1 MGLGGTLEEA
11 QRRKR
16 IGGLLVLFPNTVS
29 VRGQRLIVRREE
41 PLGRVV
47 RKRKRPRLVPKARLP
62 PRSPSTSESSACRAP
77 AWPEI
82 VAMLY
87 GGGGG
92 GGGGVRALGPPAR
105 SSPCPLPAT
114 WARHQLLPCLG
125 IVHFK
130 KKTQISIISEI
141 EAKNRDLHCNG
152 CQGSGRTRQRYS
164 DGDGD
169 GDPAAREDPRR
180 ERATYQSLRPCCVR
194 ERRDETRRDMGKGTE
209 GESCCYR
216 CVDRRRR
223 EKKKLDAVVVTSQEH
238 DTDHLIL
245 TSHSHLLRV
254 CCFPCYCLGGI
265 CEVLCDALTLVFCC
279 PCRVCCGC
287 PELSADRR

>member
-1 MGLGGTLEEA
+1 MARNRGDAL
-11 QRRKR
+11 RR
-16 IGGLLVLFPNTVS
+16 
-29 VRGQRLIVRREE
+29 RRRRRRRCACVGS
-41 PLGRVV
+41 PRPVV
-47 RKRKRPRLVPKARLP
+47 PLP
-62 PRSPSTSESSACRAP
+62 PPGDLGAAP
-77 AWPEI
+77 A
-82 VAMLY
+82 
-87 GGGGG
+87 
-92 GGGGVRALGPPAR
+92 
-105 SSPCPLPAT
+105 SSL
-114 WARHQLLPCLG
+114 CLG

-130 KKTQISIISEI
+130 KKKLKSQSFRRSRRKIVTSIVTD
-141 EAKNRDLHCNG
+141 AK
-152 CQGSGRTRQRYS
+152 GSGRTRQRYS

>member
-1 MGLGGTLEEA
+1 MCFFPIRFRSEVRDSSCGARSRLGGSYENEN
-11 QRRKR
+11 
-16 IGGLLVLFPNTVS
+16 GLVWFP
-29 VRGQRLIVRREE
+29 
-41 PLGRVV
+41 
-47 RKRKRPRLVPKARLP
+47 RPGSLRAP
-62 PRSPSTSESSACRAP
+62 PSTSESSACRAP

-87 GGGGG
+87 G

-114 WARHQLLPCLG
+114 WARHQLAPFALG
-125 IVHFK
+125 SCTSK
-130 KKTQISIISEI
+130 KKLKSQSFRRSRRKIVTSIVTD
-141 EAKNRDLHCNG
+141 AK
-152 CQGSGRTRQRYS
+152 GSGRTRQRYS

-169 GDPAAREDPRR
+169 GHPAAREDPRR

>member
-1 MGLGGTLEEA
+1 MSKKKLKS
-11 QRRKR
+11 QSFRRSRRK
-16 IGGLLVLFPNTVS
+16 
-29 VRGQRLIVRREE
+29 IV
-41 PLGRVV
+41 
-47 RKRKRPRLVPKARLP
+47 
-62 PRSPSTSESSACRAP
+62 TS
-77 AWPEI
+77 I
-82 VAMLY
+82 V
-87 GGGGG
+87 
-92 GGGGVRALGPPAR
+92 
-105 SSPCPLPAT
+105 T
-114 WARHQLLPCLG
+114 D
-125 IVHFK
+125 
-130 KKTQISIISEI
+130 
-141 EAKNRDLHCNG
+141 AK
-152 CQGSGRTRQRYS
+152 GSGRTRQRYS